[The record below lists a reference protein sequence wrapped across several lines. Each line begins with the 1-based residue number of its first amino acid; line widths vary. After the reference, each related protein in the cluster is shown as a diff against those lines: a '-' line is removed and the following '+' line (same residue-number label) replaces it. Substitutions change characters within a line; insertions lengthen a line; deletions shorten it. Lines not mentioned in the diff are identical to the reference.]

1 MKKTIVSILSRK
13 FVPSILIASALMA
26 FAPLTGNATSNTP
39 IEIVSN
45 NNTTSVQF
53 AGSAVNGLMFDV
65 KINNLNGD
73 KFKLVVR
80 NGEGEVLFSK
90 DYADKSFSKK
100 IKILK
105 DDSYGS
111 TFSFNIVSDNKALE
125 TTYQVNATTKVVDDV
140 IITKL

>member
-1 MKKTIVSILSRK
+1 MKKTIVRILSRK

-39 IEIVSN
+39 IEVVSN

>member
-26 FAPLTGNATSNTP
+26 FAPLTGNATSITP

-90 DYADKSFSKK
+90 DYADKTFSKK

>member
-39 IEIVSN
+39 IEVVSN

>member
-90 DYADKSFSKK
+90 DYADKTFSKK